1 MASLSC
7 VAHPPVRR
15 LLCLKVACNLP
26 SEHVWGA
33 AQATRQ
39 SPMLKVRLRPRPV
52 PDVGGFR
59 DRWRSP
65 QHVQVVSA

>member
-26 SEHVWGA
+26 SEQAWSA
-33 AQATRQ
+33 AQAARQ
-39 SPMLKVRLRPRPV
+39 SPMLNVRLGPSRFQTLEAV
-52 PDVGGFR
+52 ETVGGTRSTFR
-59 DRWRSP
+59 L
-65 QHVQVVSA
+65 